1 MSAAV
6 ARIASTTLA
15 EDRPGDVFSGYASLF
30 NVADLS
36 GDMLLPGAFRASLA
50 RQGAAGVKMLYQHD
64 PGRPIGRWLQIE
76 EDGKGLRV
84 TGLLHTEVA
93 AAREVRSLIGAGILD
108 GLSIGFR
115 TVRARSDAAT
125 GIRRIAEVDLWEV
138 SVVTFPMLPSARIDR
153 LGASGSDLT
162 RRMAAMS
169 RRLVEAPSRMV
180 RTGRR

>member
-1 MSAAV
+1 MSAAL
-6 ARIASTTLA
+6 ARTAPEALA
-15 EDRPGDVFSGYASLF
+15 DERTGDVFSGYASLF

-64 PGRPIGRWLQIE
+64 PAKPIGRWLQIE

-93 AAREVRSLIGAGILD
+93 AAREVQSLIDAGILD

-115 TVRARSDAAT
+115 TVRARTDAAT

-153 LGASGSDLT
+153 LGITGSDLS
-162 RRMAAMS
+162 RRMAALS

-180 RTGRR
+180 GTGRR